1 MNPNK
6 FRGDRD
12 NDKSQILFLKLIV
25 TGLVGALLLLGFA
38 VASLIGSDRQTLVP
52 PTIDKTFWVNKK
64 HVSPEYL
71 EQMGYFIG
79 QLVLNV
85 TPDNVD
91 YQTKMLLQYACPS
104 GYGKLKTDQAVAGNA
119 LKRDSISTLFNTRNI
134 QVDEKTLKVALI
146 GTLSTWVSNKKAPD
160 YAKTY
165 LGKFEYQN
173 GRICVTDFK
182 ETSSDDPF
190 GLKQPANAPAAQ

>member
-1 MNPNK
+1 MNPK
-6 FRGDRD
+6 AFRGERD
-12 NDKSQILFLKLIV
+12 NDKSQIRFLKLMMA
-25 TGLVGALLLLGFA
+25 GLVGVLLLLGFI
-38 VASLIGSDRQTLVP
+38 VVGLIGSDRQTLVP

-79 QLVLNV
+79 QLVLSA

-91 YQTKMLLQYACPS
+91 YQNKVLLQYACPS
-104 GYGKLKTDQAVAGNA
+104 AYGKLKTDQDVAGIA
-119 LKRDSISTLFNTRNI
+119 LKRDSISTLFNTHVI
-134 QVDEKTLKVALI
+134 QVGEETLKVALT
-146 GTLSTWVSNKKAPD
+146 GTMATWISNKKAPD
-160 YAKTY
+160 YPKTY
-165 LGKFEYQN
+165 LAKFEYQN
-173 GRICVTDFK
+173 GRICVANFK

>member
-1 MNPNK
+1 MNPK
-6 FRGDRD
+6 AYRGERD
-12 NDKSQILFLKLIV
+12 NDKSQILFLKLI
-25 TGLVGALLLLGFA
+25 TAGLVGLLLLLGFA
-38 VASLIGSDRQTLVP
+38 VVSLIGEDRQTMVP

-64 HVSPEYL
+64 RVSPEYL

-79 QLVLNV
+79 QLVLSA
-85 TPDNVD
+85 TPDNVE
-91 YQTKMLLQYACPS
+91 YQTKVLLQYACPS
-104 GYGKLKTDQAVAGNA
+104 AYGKLKTDQAVAGNA
-119 LKRDSISTLFNTRNI
+119 LKRDSISTLFNTRLI
-134 QVDEKTLKVALI
+134 QVDEKTLKAALT
-146 GTLSTWVSNKKAPD
+146 GTMTTWVSNKKAPD

-173 GRICVTDFK
+173 GRICVADFK